1 MIMNQQQLAALVE
14 NYQPDK
20 HVLEEL
26 GSVHLLMVVGPT
38 GVGKSTLIKACGLP
52 QVIGDASR
60 PPRKGEVNG
69 VDYWFR
75 TEEEMLVEADAGRYL
90 QLAVGSE
97 GDLKATHAASFPRS
111 GPAVFAVIAS
121 AIDEFRRLPFA
132 ETTTV
137 VIVPPSYD
145 VWMKRIGNHH
155 TDPEKLA
162 IRFEEARKSYRF
174 ALNDEASI
182 FIVDDDLNT
191 TIPRLLDVAVGKVSQ
206 EEHNRARTIA
216 QELLNR
222 VNRLAQ

>member
-1 MIMNQQQLAALVE
+1 MNQQQLTALVE
-14 NYQPDK
+14 NYRPDE

-26 GSVHLLMVVGPT
+26 GSVHLVMIVGPT

-60 PPRKGEVNG
+60 PPREGEVNG

-75 TEEEMLVEADAGRYL
+75 SEEEMLTEADAGRYL

-111 GPAVFAVIAS
+111 GPAIFAVIAS
-121 AIDEFRRLPFA
+121 AVDEFRHLPFA

-145 VWMKRIGNHH
+145 IWMERIDMHH
-155 TDPEKLA
+155 TDPQKLA
-162 IRFEEARKSYRF
+162 IRFEEARRSYEF

-182 FIVDDDLNT
+182 FIVDDELNA
-191 TIPRLLDVAVGKVSQ
+191 TIPRLLDVAVGKVSHQ
-206 EEHNRARTIA
+206 EHVRARAIA
-216 QELLNR
+216 RELLGRINQG
-222 VNRLAQ
+222 A